1 VNLKRSILLGMLALA
16 LPGAGCSTF
25 SSYLDLTRGGAEQHA
40 ARQPSLPNGAQ
51 SSEAE
56 IAVFLAQAK
65 EARAAGDL
73 NTAAK
78 LLGQLVLIAPDDPH
92 VIGDYGKVLTAQGRS
107 DDALAFLERS
117 LQLQPG
123 DWTLYSAQGVAFDQ
137 EGKYLSAQASY
148 ARALELKPGE
158 AAVLNNNALSH
169 MQAGDLAGA
178 ENLLRQVSPQS
189 PDYVRV
195 TKTLA
200 LLQSLKPAPT
210 AVAARENRMPE
221 PVVMPAP
228 AAMAIAGPEIALMMQ
243 EPAPLI
249 LREPAALPVPAEQP
263 KASADQPAV
272 LISKTALTPYEAL
285 KADPT
290 VMMAPLPVD
299 DTPRNV
305 PQPLPAKPPVTP
317 PPPPPAAHAADQ
329 PRASHGAKLYVQAGA
344 YLSDARARQAA
355 TGLEAMDVKIMQ
367 ATVNGREMFRL
378 RIGPFSTMAEA
389 KEAFADAQALGRSDL
404 FITPE

>member
-1 VNLKRSILLGMLALA
+1 MLALA

-25 SSYLDLTRGGAEQHA
+25 SYLDFTRDGAEQHA
-40 ARQPSLPNGAQ
+40 ARQPGPPSIGAR

-65 EARAAGDL
+65 KARGAGDL
-73 NTAAK
+73 DTAAK
-78 LLGQLVLIAPDDPH
+78 LLGQLVLIAPDDPR
-92 VIGDYGKVLTAQGRS
+92 VIGEYGKVLTAQGRS

-123 DWTLYSAQGVAFDQ
+123 DWTLYSAQGAAFDQ

-169 MQAGDLAGA
+169 MQAGDLDGA

-189 PDYVRV
+189 PDYARI

-200 LLQSLKPAPT
+200 LLQTLKPAPA
-210 AVAARENRMPE
+210 AVATMQQITARESRMPE

-228 AAMAIAGPEIALMMQ
+228 ATMAIAGPEIALMMQ
-243 EPAPLI
+243 EPAPLVMQ
-249 LREPAALPVPAEQP
+249 EPAVLPVPAPEQP
-263 KASADQPAV
+263 KASADQPPV
-272 LISKTALTPYEAL
+272 VISKAALTPYEVL

-317 PPPPPAAHAADQ
+317 PAPPAVAHAADQ

-355 TGLEAMDVKIMQ
+355 AGLEAMDVKIMQ
-367 ATVNGREMFRL
+367 ANVNGREMFRL
-378 RIGPFSTMAEA
+378 RIGPFSSMAEA

>member
-1 VNLKRSILLGMLALA
+1 MLALA
-16 LPGAGCSTF
+16 LPGCSTF
-25 SSYLDLTRGGAEQHA
+25 SYPDFTRDSTEQHA
-40 ARQPSLPNGAQ
+40 ARQPSLPTNGAQ

-56 IAVFLAQAK
+56 ITVFLAQAK

-73 NTAAK
+73 DTAAK
-78 LLGQLVLIAPDDPH
+78 LLGQLVLIAPDNPR
-92 VIGDYGKVLTAQGRS
+92 VIGEYGKVLTAQGRS
-107 DDALAFLERS
+107 DDALAFLERT

-158 AAVLNNNALSH
+158 VAVLNNNALSH

-189 PDYVRV
+189 PDYVRI

-200 LLQSLKPAPT
+200 LLQTLKPAPT
-210 AVAARENRMPE
+210 AVATMQQMTARENRMPE

-228 AAMAIAGPEIALMMQ
+228 AAMALAGPDIALMMQ

-249 LREPAALPVPAEQP
+249 MQEPAVLAIPAPSPEPEQP
-263 KASADQPAV
+263 NAISSQPAV
-272 LISKTALTPYEAL
+272 LASKTALTPYEIL

-299 DTPRNV
+299 DSPRNV
-305 PQPLPAKPPVTP
+305 RQPLPAKPPVTP
-317 PPPPPAAHAADQ
+317 PSPQPAAHAADQ

-355 TGLEAMDVKIMQ
+355 AGLEAMDVKIMQ

-378 RIGPFSTMAEA
+378 RIGPFSSMAEA
-389 KEAFADAQALGRSDL
+389 KDAFADAQALGRSDL